1 MRALRRGG
9 DRGLPMEREKML
21 TLFLLVIAIDFII
34 VGINQAEYKQYLTL
48 MQNLAQIGQSI
59 IAGLRLP

>member
-1 MRALRRGG
+1 MRGLRRKAP
-9 DRGLPMEREKML
+9 RGMGTQREKIL

-34 VGINQAEYKQYLTL
+34 VGLNQAEYNRYLTL
-48 MQNLAQIGQSI
+48 MKNLAETGQSI